1 MNNSMISAAVSMNSM
16 QSRLDLIADNIANM
30 DTNGYKRKENSF
42 EDVLTRVQEHPK
54 DFRSS
59 VRATP
64 LGYNLGFGVKLASVS
79 TNMEQGALLNTGV
92 PTDLA
97 IEGNGLFAVQSN
109 GTVAYTR
116 EGAFHFV
123 PDPTDA
129 ASMVL
134 VNNVGDIVLNRTDN
148 PIKVPA
154 NGKVAID
161 ADGKV
166 WTSKGNEPRVQAGQI
181 QVVEPQRPEGLVQMD
196 GNKFVLANGVT
207 INDVFGTTKT
217 DANLPEGI
225 SIRSGY
231 QEKSNVD
238 LTVEMT
244 EMVQVQRAYQLM
256 ARSLTSSDTMM
267 GLANNLRG

>member
-42 EDVLTRVQEHPK
+42 EDVLTRVQEHSK

-64 LGYNLGFGVKLASVS
+64 LGYNLGYGVKLASVS
-79 TNMEQGALLNTGV
+79 TNMEQGTLQNTGV

-97 IEGNGLFAVQSN
+97 IEGNGLFAVESN
-109 GTVAYTR
+109 GTIAYTR

-123 PDPTDA
+123 PDPTDNT
-129 ASMVL
+129 SMLL
-134 VNNVGDIVLNRTDN
+134 VNNVGDKVLDDKDN
-148 PIKVPA
+148 QIKVPA
-154 NGKVAID
+154 VGKVAID
-161 ADGKV
+161 AEGRV
-166 WTSKGNEPRVQAGQI
+166 WSSNGIEPRVQRGQI
-181 QVVEPQRPEGLVQMD
+181 QIVEPIRPEGLVQMD

-207 INDVFGTTKT
+207 NNDVFGTKKALLSE
-217 DANLPEGI
+217 DLV

-244 EMVQVQRAYQLM
+244 DMVQVQRAYQLM